1 MTFLND
7 GPVEFSIP
15 ELNWNFTLGF
25 DGKDNAG
32 KYIIHL
38 NDILVEK
45 LEVAEGFQRTIPPL
59 SKSEVLTLESDS
71 HKSMTYQPFVVGYKT
86 PITFEQDLR
95 AKVVT
100 IYAKNK
106 MIKQWNDVNK
116 PGDWQQ
122 PFFYSEG
129 DLKMEF
135 RWNYDTDQPVLFLDG
150 KEHDTLPFL
159 SPDFKLDEQELD
171 LYQADLFMDKKQV
184 TTEYETFE
192 WEPHVFLH
200 KIHKNFGIAAAKK
213 ILILYLSHPT
223 TVTNELIDFLANHG
237 PATGYEE
244 LHFNKFYNCMNE
256 PMAPPIMDNLA
267 RTTKNLQAL
276 SMTLDSFTYGVLG
289 QGGKESFGELAAKII
304 ETSEKLTLVDLGQS
318 TFSDTATMLILTAL
332 GSSPSVAKFNSVL
345 LDRSLDMTQEES
357 IPALA
362 DFLAAS
368 INLVQFC
375 FEDNKG
381 RDLIYDVKASED
393 GSYKVI
399 VVDDVAG
406 ITEERETAR
415 TFELIEPED
424 LRQIRNKR
432 LDKLVS

>member
-1 MTFLND
+1 M
-7 GPVEFSIP
+7 
-15 ELNWNFTLGF
+15 
-25 DGKDNAG
+25 
-32 KYIIHL
+32 
-38 NDILVEK
+38 
-45 LEVAEGFQRTIPPL
+45 
-59 SKSEVLTLESDS
+59 
-71 HKSMTYQPFVVGYKT
+71 
-86 PITFEQDLR
+86 
-95 AKVVT
+95 
-100 IYAKNK
+100 
-106 MIKQWNDVNK
+106 
-116 PGDWQQ
+116 
-122 PFFYSEG
+122 
-129 DLKMEF
+129 
-135 RWNYDTDQPVLFLDG
+135 
-150 KEHDTLPFL
+150 
-159 SPDFKLDEQELD
+159 
-171 LYQADLFMDKKQV
+171 
-184 TTEYETFE
+184 
-192 WEPHVFLH
+192 
-200 KIHKNFGIAAAKK
+200 
-213 ILILYLSHPT
+213 
-223 TVTNELIDFLANHG
+223 
-237 PATGYEE
+237 
-244 LHFNKFYNCMNE
+244 
-256 PMAPPIMDNLA
+256 
-267 RTTKNLQAL
+267 
-276 SMTLDSFTYGVLG
+276 
-289 QGGKESFGELAAKII
+289 AAKII